1 MKTFYLKSATQV
13 GEYENY
19 RIAVYDASVY
29 CCHHSAIENNAL
41 YINPDEYEGK
51 TDALDA
57 AQIVSTVAR
66 CFGRERDVSVVF
78 IVERDVS
85 DVQI

>member
-13 GEYENY
+13 GEYE
-19 RIAVYDASVY
+19 
-29 CCHHSAIENNAL
+29 
-41 YINPDEYEGK
+41 
-51 TDALDA
+51 
-57 AQIVSTVAR
+57 
-66 CFGRERDVSVVF
+66 VVF